1 MALIDDL
8 EPPSLPNNL
17 EVKGKTKQ
25 AKDQKKTKNQFHKK
39 IEIILAETSKTAT
52 ITGGLI
58 KTSANFLVTAKNTIL
73 TLKFLPHYIVVI
85 LALVISG
92 VNFSQKIAAHAY
104 YKDIINV
111 TPDSKYAISKEA
123 DIFTSLIADDA
134 GATERSILADTSG
147 SGFATATT
155 GVTTEITDREEP
167 LPDNS
172 SNTVYYTI
180 RNGDTLTGIGWKFD
194 VKVATLKYLN
204 DIDNENL
211 VKPGINIKVP
221 EKGYQVSASLIA
233 KKEQDKKAKLA
244 AATRNTV
251 TRNSSSSRVS
261 VKKSAGS
268 KINGYPYGY
277 CTYYVA
283 SKRHVPSSWGDA
295 KAWLNSAQR
304 AGYATG
310 SQPAVGAIIVTRESW
325 WGHVAYVER
334 VDGNSVTI
342 SEMNARGWGVT
353 SSRTISTNDGI
364 VRGFIY

>member
-8 EPPSLPNNL
+8 EPPLLPNND
-17 EVKGKTKQ
+17 EVEEKTKQ
-25 AKDQKKTKNQFHKK
+25 ATDQSKIKNQFHKK
-39 IEIILAETSKTAT
+39 IVIILAEASKALINLGAT
-52 ITGGLI
+52 I
-58 KTSANFLVTAKNTIL
+58 KTSANFLVDIKNNVL
-73 TLKFLPHYIVVI
+73 TLKYLPHYIVVI

-92 VNFSQKIAAHAY
+92 VNFTQKIAAHAY
-104 YKDIINV
+104 YREIINV

-123 DIFTSLIADDA
+123 DRYTGLIADDA

-147 SGFATATT
+147 SGFVTATT
-155 GVTTEITDREEP
+155 GVATEITDREEP

-172 SNTVYYTI
+172 SKTVYYTI
-180 RNGDTLTGIGWKFD
+180 RDGDTLTGIGWKFD

-211 VKPGINIKVP
+211 VRPGINIKIP

-233 KKEQDKKAKLA
+233 KKEQEKKAKLA
-244 AATRNTV
+244 AASRNTV
-251 TRNSSSSRVS
+251 TRSSSSSRIT

-283 SKRHVPSSWGDA
+283 SRRYVPSSWGDA
-295 KAWLNSAQR
+295 KAWLNSAR
-304 AGYATG
+304 NAGYATG
-310 SQPAVGAIIVTRESW
+310 SEPVAGAIVVTRESW

-334 VDGNSVTI
+334 VDGNSITI

-353 SSRTISTNDGI
+353 SSRTISTSDGI